1 MAARGSDPAAPGADP
16 DVERIRDI
24 IFGPQMHDYDQRF
37 QNLLADVERLQQQVE
52 RQRAAHADLE
62 ADTARR
68 VQALRAETRED
79 DERLRSEL
87 RQAVEKL
94 TAEKV
99 DRLNLGDLLI
109 ELGTQLKQGGGGQG
123 VLAGLTQLMQAQPAD
138 KAAAR

>member
-24 IFGPQMHDYDQRF
+24 IFGPQMRDYDQRF
-37 QNLLADVERLQQQVE
+37 QNLLADVERLRQQME
-52 RQRAAHADLE
+52 RQRTAHADLE
-62 ADTARR
+62 ADTTRR

-109 ELGTQLKQGGGGQG
+109 ELGTQLKQGGGTQG